1 MQTNHDISAAVKN
14 CEDEAIHLIESVQ
27 SFGYVIAI
35 DPNTKKI
42 QVFSENINELFKV
55 DIVAG
60 ETLITE
66 LIDIPSPEAPTFQT
80 IYDSVK
86 GGNVRHAYQ
95 WQFGENRSLP
105 ISEVFKDP
113 DLFGGKEDRIPWV
126 EKAFRNAESK

>member
-60 ETLITE
+60 
-66 LIDIPSPEAPTFQT
+66 
-80 IYDSVK
+80 
-86 GGNVRHAYQ
+86 
-95 WQFGENRSLP
+95 
-105 ISEVFKDP
+105 
-113 DLFGGKEDRIPWV
+113 
-126 EKAFRNAESK
+126 

>member
-95 WQFGENRSLP
+95 WQFGENALWLDDW
-105 ISEVFKDP
+105 E
-113 DLFGGKEDRIPWV
+113 KEGSGV
-126 EKAFRNAESK
+126 AFDSNGL